1 LDPDRIRTADAD
13 VADHH
18 VAGDATMI
26 IKRISAVIHE
36 TANLQNPGQA
46 RNAARFMPNIS
57 RRTSP

>member
-1 LDPDRIRTADAD
+1 
-13 VADHH
+13 
-18 VAGDATMI
+18 MI